1 MGDLS
6 SRTHRYEMSFSSTVL
21 RVKSILLVLFY
32 CSYVMPSLSPAT
44 RRANSVRRRN
54 LNAEIRRLKNYYSG
68 TYGNGSIGRT
78 ANRRAAQAINNMVRE
93 LAARRIQKAVR
104 ARQARARAHTRTRAP
119 SNLVLQVAMSP
130 ARVGRLYKTYG
141 PNSLKQFIM

>member
-1 MGDLS
+1 
-6 SRTHRYEMSFSSTVL
+6 
-21 RVKSILLVLFY
+21 
-32 CSYVMPSLSPAT
+32 MPPLSPNT
-44 RRANSVRRRN
+44 RRANSIRRRN

-68 TYGNGSIGRT
+68 TFTGQLGRT
-78 ANRRAAQAINNMVRE
+78 ANLRTMRNIQNMVHE

-104 ARQARARAHTRTRAP
+104 ARQAKVRAHTRTRAP

-141 PNSLKQFIM
+141 PNSLRQFIM